1 MMFFHHKFFIHM
13 AFMIDN
19 KMTWMSNISF
29 ENVITIK
36 SFQIWLND
44 VSLQNNV
51 VIQLFYNDSK
61 ITIIKLIWIQMDI
74 INYNMRG
81 IDFINNTHIDN
92 IKIIIYVDIIDLW
105 SINIYFTWINYMD
118 SYMFKLI
125 FISKIMMCSKQKCEI

>member
-1 MMFFHHKFFIHM
+1 
-13 AFMIDN
+13 
-19 KMTWMSNISF
+19 MTIS
-29 ENVITIK
+29 ISSHIR
-36 SFQIWLND
+36 
-44 VSLQNNV
+44 
-51 VIQLFYNDSK
+51 
-61 ITIIKLIWIQMDI
+61 
-74 INYNMRG
+74 NYDMQG